1 MDILFSTVTPPKW
14 SLLIRKLKITHPY
27 PNMNSI
33 TSMGQYFTGTLQPSL
48 SHILRLAISLSTPHM
63 THSHVK
69 SR

>member
-1 MDILFSTVTPPKW
+1 MDIQFSTVPPPKW

-27 PNMNSI
+27 PNMN
-33 TSMGQYFTGTLQPSL
+33 SMGQYFTGTLQPSL